1 MSLHSSYMSRYSTG
15 ATEPVDR
22 TAVVTGGTSGIGN
35 AVAKRL
41 AKAEYHVVL
50 IGRNVEKGRRAVAEI
65 EHAGGSVEFDRADL
79 SLVADAIA
87 LADRLTSRHR
97 RLRLLI
103 LNAGGHFADRTVT
116 AEGNEA
122 TLAMNVLT
130 PLALARSLR
139 PQLSAGAPSRVVFVS
154 SDAHRFAKD
163 PLRDVQSERSYR
175 GFDVY
180 AKTKLLEVL
189 VARHLATLFRVDGVD
204 VFAANPGAAWT
215 EQTASLRPSMFP
227 LPMRLNWPVMRLVQ
241 RRTSAERAALA
252 PTTAALDPGLR
263 GSTGCWIDSNGRPK
277 PPSKLARDADLARE
291 AFEAMSR
298 LISQQNPMGD
308 SARDARF

>member
-1 MSLHSSYMSRYSTG
+1 MSNYSTDN
-15 ATEPVDR
+15 TEPVDR

-41 AKAEYHVVL
+41 TMAGCHVVL
-50 IGRNVEKGRRAVAEI
+50 IGRSVERGARAVAEI

-79 SLVADAIA
+79 SLVADAMA
-87 LADRLTSRHR
+87 LADRLASRHR
-97 RLRLLI
+97 RLRLLL
-103 LNAGGHFADRTVT
+103 LNAGGHFADRRVTV
-116 AEGNEA
+116 EGNEA

-130 PLALARSLR
+130 PLALAQSLR
-139 PQLSAGAPSRVVFVS
+139 LQLLAGAPSRVVFVS

-189 VARHLATLFRVDGVD
+189 VARHLATMFRVDGID
-204 VFAANPGAAWT
+204 VFAVNPGAAWT

-227 LPMRLNWPVMRLVQ
+227 FPMRLNWPIIRLVQ

-252 PTTAALDPGLR
+252 PTTAALDPELE
-263 GSTGCWIDSNGRPK
+263 GSTGSWIDSRGRQK

-291 AFEAMSR
+291 AFDAMSR
-298 LISQQNPMGD
+298 LISQQNPNG
-308 SARDARF
+308 